1 LPEEL
6 AGDVGSECGFALGY
20 RLNDGDPWRG
30 ATRTAEQ
37 SPKRPRFRGSAARRR
52 HPVHGLRDSAAPSPD
67 STPLYRARP
76 VRSMIVARL
85 VRLLTCT

>member
-6 AGDVGSECGFALGY
+6 AGDVGSECGFAPGY

-52 HPVHGLRDSAAPSPD
+52 HRSTGCGTPPRRLSTALRSIARGRFDPWSWPAWFACSRAP
-67 STPLYRARP
+67 
-76 VRSMIVARL
+76 
-85 VRLLTCT
+85 